1 MQISTAQP
9 RQSAYIFID
18 QKEQIK
24 NYWTRRSGQFTDLR
38 LAELCS
44 PMAEKWMGEI
54 HRYLP
59 ENQKLRI
66 LDIGTGS
73 GFFAI
78 LLSREGHQVTGI
90 DLTPSMID
98 GARRLN
104 EMLGESAQFRLMDA
118 ECLSFQDESFDLIIT
133 RNLTWTLPNP
143 QMAYSEWS
151 RVLKPGGMLLN
162 FDGNYGAADFTE
174 EDGALPESHAHRT
187 LEMELR
193 EECNRIKNQLAI
205 SRYQRP
211 AWDISVLGELGFD
224 QMHLDIGVSK
234 RVYDVV
240 DEFYNPTP
248 MFAVCA
254 VKNID

>member
-98 GARRLN
+98 GAQ
-104 EMLGESAQFRLMDA
+104 EIE
-118 ECLSFQDESFDLIIT
+118 
-133 RNLTWTLPNP
+133 
-143 QMAYSEWS
+143 
-151 RVLKPGGMLLN
+151 
-162 FDGNYGAADFTE
+162 
-174 EDGALPESHAHRT
+174 
-187 LEMELR
+187 
-193 EECNRIKNQLAI
+193 
-205 SRYQRP
+205 
-211 AWDISVLGELGFD
+211 
-224 QMHLDIGVSK
+224 
-234 RVYDVV
+234 
-240 DEFYNPTP
+240 
-248 MFAVCA
+248 
-254 VKNID
+254 